1 MIAEIMQILGYATLG
16 YFILMQTYLVFLAL
30 VSGMELRRDH
40 NIRRFGRVGERL
52 SSRTTPPIS
61 IVIPAFNEEAGIADS
76 IRSMSIVRY
85 PRFEIIVV
93 NDGSTDATLR
103 ELIEAFDLELVR
115 IPYRPDLPTEPI
127 RAIYRGRGGVDIT
140 VIDKENGGKTD
151 ALNAGINAARY
162 PYTLCTDADVI
173 LEPNCLAHAM
183 QRVIEDRERTVGVAG
198 NVRPLNG
205 SRVQLGHLIEAR
217 VPERMIPRMQV
228 LEYVRT
234 FLASR
239 PALSRLNGLPLASGA
254 FSIWKKEAV
263 LAVGG
268 FTSGHLGEDLDL
280 TMRLHKYHLDNAI
293 PYRIVYEPSAVIWT
307 EVPETIRVL
316 RRQRIRWHRGLM
328 RAVADFW
335 PVTFNPRYR
344 QVGLVTWAGTFLFEY
359 VAPILEL
366 GGWVILPLGFALGIF
381 NAGLFGWMILFA
393 LGMGLLNSLI
403 ALLLDESFG
412 YFNSPEDTSRL
423 VVMTLIENFGFRQMT
438 LIWRLRAILG
448 GNANRGWGNM
458 ERRGVTNLARP
469 T

>member
-381 NAGLFGWMILFA
+381 NAGLFGWMILLA

-438 LIWRLRAILG
+438 LIWRLWAILG

-469 T
+469 A

>member
-263 LAVGG
+263 VAVGG